1 MKVIDSSALVKYIVK
16 EPGWR
21 RIEEFISA
29 GCITVDLALKE
40 LCNALWKRVMRKEL
54 DESLATKLMNTILTR
69 RIVRIYPQEP
79 LLVEAL
85 KLSTNI
91 SLPIYD
97 VIYIVLAR
105 KLKSELITSDKEQAE
120 KAEELGVFSILV

>member
-54 DESLATKLMNTILTR
+54 DESLAIKLMNTILTR

-79 LLVEAL
+79 LLVETL

-120 KAEELGVFSILV
+120 RAEELGVFSILV

>member
-1 MKVIDSSALVKYIVK
+1 VKVIDASALIKYIVK
-16 EPGWR
+16 ELGWKR
-21 RIEEFISA
+21 VQEFILA

-40 LCNALWKRVMRKEL
+40 LANALWKRVMRKEL
-54 DESLATKLMNTILTR
+54 DVGLAVKLMNTILTR
-69 RIVRIYPQEP
+69 RIVKIYPQES

-85 KLSTNI
+85 KLSTNT

-105 KLKSELITSDKEQAE
+105 ELKTELITSDVEQAK
-120 KAEELGVFSILV
+120 KAEGLGVFPILV

>member
-1 MKVIDSSALVKYIVK
+1 MKAIDSSALVKYIVK

-21 RIEEFISA
+21 KVQDFISA

-40 LCNALWKRVMRKEL
+40 LANALWKRVVRKEL
-54 DESLATKLMNTILTR
+54 DEGLAIKLLNIILRR
-69 RIVRIYPQEP
+69 RIVRVYPQEP

-97 VIYIVLAR
+97 VIYIVLA
-105 KLKSELITSDKEQAE
+105 KELKTELITSDAKQAK

>member
-1 MKVIDSSALVKYIVK
+1 MKVIDSSALVKYVVR
-16 EPGWR
+16 EPGWKKV
-21 RIEEFISA
+21 EEFILA

-54 DESLATKLMNTILTR
+54 DESLAIKLMNTILTR

-79 LLVEAL
+79 LLVETL

-120 KAEELGVFSILV
+120 RAEELGVFSILV

>member
-1 MKVIDSSALVKYIVK
+1 MKVIDSSALIKYIVK

-21 RIEEFISA
+21 RVQDFISA

-40 LCNALWKRVMRKEL
+40 LGNALWKRVMRKEL

-79 LLVEAL
+79 LLVKAL
-85 KLSTNI
+85 KLSTDI

-97 VIYIVLAR
+97 AIYIVLAR
-105 KLKSELITSDKEQAE
+105 ELKSELITSDVEQAK
-120 KAEELGVFSILV
+120 KAEKIGVFSILV

>member
-120 KAEELGVFSILV
+120 KAEELGVFSNLV

>member
-85 KLSTNI
+85 KLSINI

>member
-1 MKVIDSSALVKYIVK
+1 VKVIDSSALVKYVVR
-16 EPGWR
+16 EPGWKKV
-21 RIEEFISA
+21 EEFILA

-54 DESLATKLMNTILTR
+54 DESLAIKLMNTILTR

-79 LLVEAL
+79 LLVETL

-120 KAEELGVFSILV
+120 RAEELGVFSILV

>member
-1 MKVIDSSALVKYIVK
+1 VKVIDSSALVKYIVK

-120 KAEELGVFSILV
+120 KAEELGVFSNLV

>member
-1 MKVIDSSALVKYIVK
+1 VKVIDSSALVKYIVK

-85 KLSTNI
+85 KLSINI